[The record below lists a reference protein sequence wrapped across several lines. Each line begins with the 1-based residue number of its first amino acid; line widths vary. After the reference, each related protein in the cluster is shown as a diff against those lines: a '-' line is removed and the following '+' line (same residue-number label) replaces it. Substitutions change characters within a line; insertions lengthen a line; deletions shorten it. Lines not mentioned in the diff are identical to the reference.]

1 MDFEIFILLVLMSTH
16 LLAFW
21 IGWTIRDINHRESER
36 GNPKAAGRETKRHAL
51 Y

>member
-21 IGWTIRDINHRESER
+21 TGWALHEANRRH
-36 GNPKAAGRETKRHAL
+36 GNRSTG
-51 Y
+51 

>member
-21 IGWTIRDINHRESER
+21 IGWTIRDFHHRENDRANSSTTSPPSNR
-36 GNPKAAGRETKRHAL
+36 PAL